1 MGKGSRCPPEHMSRE
16 TRLTGAG
23 TYGTNGP
30 VRGATTAGMRE
41 PTGRAVR
48 RSTGG
53 VYGAMRNT
61 RVRRGVRAAKDW
73 VDFAY
78 QTVPG
83 EKIAITP
90 PLRRCSPWKRFRR
103 AELDPY

>member
-1 MGKGSRCPPEHMSRE
+1 
-16 TRLTGAG
+16 
-23 TYGTNGP
+23 
-30 VRGATTAGMRE
+30 MRDRRQ
-41 PTGRAVR
+41 GGG